1 MDSETKYPEA
11 RPIGEILDEALREL
25 GIQIPSNAASLSAA
39 RRVRPVP
46 PAKPSGE
53 GRPKSGGRQR
63 RRRRRDREF
72 DTFLALPGHGS

>member
-39 RRVRPVP
+39 RRVRPCLLYT
-46 PAKPSGE
+46 S
-53 GRPKSGGRQR
+53 
-63 RRRRRDREF
+63 
-72 DTFLALPGHGS
+72 